1 MMRSFNANK
10 LEMTGESSPV
20 IAHVGYYPSTL
31 WGAFAVSENGTVV
44 ANSTEGASRSVLTW
58 YDRNGK
64 EMGTASEAGVF
75 YNPALSP
82 DGQRVAHDA
91 ADLQAAT
98 VHIWL
103 QDLGRTTGTR
113 FTFGRDDVMAV
124 WSPDGSQIAY
134 RTSDGNLH
142 LKPANGLGTDRVIVQ
157 ATDGDAVLPNSWS
170 PEGRSLVCTYHRA
183 RDGSRRLMLVN
194 IGDNKSTPLLNSDVD
209 AMDGQVSPDGKW
221 LAHAA
226 NESGTWQ
233 IYVTTLLGAQGKW
246 QVSQKLEAQSHAGGV
261 MARKCSTS
269 IARA

>member
-1 MMRSFNANK
+1 M
-10 LEMTGESSPV
+10 
-20 IAHVGYYPSTL
+20 
-31 WGAFAVSENGTVV
+31 
-44 ANSTEGASRSVLTW
+44 
-58 YDRNGK
+58 
-64 EMGTASEAGVF
+64 
-75 YNPALSP
+75 
-82 DGQRVAHDA
+82 
-91 ADLQAAT
+91 
-98 VHIWL
+98 
-103 QDLGRTTGTR
+103 TGTR

-170 PEGRSLVCTYHRA
+170 PEGRSLVCTRHRA

-194 IGDNKSTPLLNSDVD
+194 IGDNKSTALLNSDFD

-221 LAHAA
+221 LAYVS

-246 QVSQKLEAQSHAGGV
+246 QVSQAGGTEPRWRRDGKEMFYINSKGV
-261 MARKCSTS
+261 MTAVA
-269 IARA
+269 IAANGSFSSGAPRELFAVRSRPPISSAELYSYDVTKDGQRFLINKYQKPGYVAPLEIVLNATK